1 MIVKVASFY
10 SKDERYDILNTIPAP
25 FLNQEVKRHLVEQ
38 LDDKVV
44 FIVIEYPYV
53 DKDYRSTYYGFYSK
67 RHKKYGKFC
76 IRLHFF
82 SQIMNNEEAFS
93 DAEESYLGSI
103 VLRPTEVAT
112 LGRTLLA
119 PEALKDFSGFVC
131 EAEYMNSLDGI
142 PLKVKT
148 FPHIMQDTDV
158 TICAHAVCW
167 MIARYYSEKYTLYPE
182 RLSYDI
188 ATSLTDISGGR
199 IIPSKGLTLGQVS
212 EILSSIGFYPEIFV
226 RDLYSDHAFFYEL
239 LYAYVESGIPLV
251 AAMHGKQHA
260 LAIVGHG
267 DLYSAVDVCRRSQN
281 KIVNSLCCNNSLI
294 ANDDNKL
301 PFSKIF
307 FEKKPCS
314 AGEYLLTDIDGFVVP
329 LYEKMYL
336 NAENVMRLLP
346 GLINSNLVSMQTH
359 DKLVLRVFM
368 TSARSF
374 KQKQR
379 KAVLIDPL
387 MKRTQLELP
396 LPKFV
401 WIAEMTT
408 PELYDSRQ
416 VLYRWILDATA
427 NPYEM
432 YPFLLIHDF
441 QEIVINERTQRN
453 ELYRLNLQNP
463 IQPFEMFE
471 NNLRRHQ

>member
-1 MIVKVASFY
+1 M
-10 SKDERYDILNTIPAP
+10 
-25 FLNQEVKRHLVEQ
+25 
-38 LDDKVV
+38 
-44 FIVIEYPYV
+44 IEYPYV

-67 RHKKYGKFC
+67 RHKSYGKFS

-82 SQIMNNEEAFS
+82 SQAMDNEEHIP
-93 DAEESYLGSI
+93 DAAESYLGSV

-112 LGRTLLA
+112 LGRTLLV
-119 PEALKDFSGFVC
+119 PEAVKGFSGFVC
-131 EAEYMNSLDGI
+131 EAEYINNLDGF

-158 TICAHAVCW
+158 TVCAHAVCW
-167 MIARYYSEKYTLYPE
+167 MIARYYSEKYPLYPE

-188 ATSLTDISGGR
+188 ATSVTDISGGR

-212 EILSSIGFYPEIFV
+212 EILSSMGFYPEIFV
-226 RDLYSDHAFFYEL
+226 RDLYADHSFFYEL

-267 DLYSAVDVCRRSQN
+267 DLHSAVDVCRGNPN

-301 PFSKIF
+301 PFSRIL
-307 FEKKPCS
+307 FENRPGS
-314 AGEYLLTDIDGFVVP
+314 SEEYLLTDIDGFVVP

-336 NAENVMRLLP
+336 NAENVLRVLP
-346 GLINSNLVSMQTH
+346 GLINSNLVRMQQH

-374 KQKQR
+374 KQKLR
-379 KAVLIDPL
+379 KAALIDPL
-387 MKRTQLELP
+387 MKKTQLELP

-408 PELYDSRQ
+408 PELYDDRR

-441 QEIVINERTQRN
+441 QEIVVNERTQRN
-453 ELYRLNLQNP
+453 ELYRLTMQDEF
-463 IQPFEMFE
+463 QSYEMFE
-471 NNLRRHQ
+471 NNLRRH

>member
-1 MIVKVASFY
+1 MIVKIASFNT
-10 SKDERYDILNTIPAP
+10 KDERHDVLNAIPAP
-25 FLNQEVKRHLVEQ
+25 FLNQEVKHYLVDY
-38 LDDKVV
+38 LDDTVV
-44 FIVIEYPYV
+44 SIVIEYPYV

-67 RHKKYGKFC
+67 RHKTYGKFC

-82 SQIMNNEEAFS
+82 SQAINNEEHLS
-93 DAEESYLGSI
+93 DSADSYLGSV

-119 PEALKDFSGFVC
+119 PKALKGFSGFIC
-131 EAEYMNSLDGI
+131 EAEYVNNFDGI
-142 PLKVKT
+142 PLQVKT

-188 ATSLTDISGGR
+188 ATSVTDISGGR
-199 IIPSKGLTLGQVS
+199 IIPSKGITLGQIS
-212 EILSSIGFYPEIFV
+212 EILSSMGFYPEIFV
-226 RDLYSDHAFFYEL
+226 RELYPDHAFFYEL

-251 AAMHGKQHA
+251 AAMHSKQHA
-260 LAIVGHG
+260 LAIIGHG
-267 DLYSAVDVCRRSQN
+267 DLYSAVDVCGGNQS
-281 KIVNSLCCNNSLI
+281 KIINSLCCNNSLI

-301 PFSKIF
+301 PFSRIW
-307 FEKKPCS
+307 FEKRPCS
-314 AGEYLLTDIDGFVVP
+314 TGEYLLTDIDGFVVP

-336 NAENVMRLLP
+336 SAENVMRMLP
-346 GLINSNLVSMQTH
+346 GLIKSNLVDMQPH
-359 DKLVLRVFM
+359 DKLVLRVFI

-374 KQKQR
+374 KQKLR
-379 KAVLIDPL
+379 KATLIDPL
-387 MKRTQLELP
+387 MKKTQLELP

-408 PELYDSRQ
+408 PELYDNRQ

-432 YPFLLIHDF
+432 YPFLLIHDLH
-441 QEIVINERTQRN
+441 EIVVNERTERN
-453 ELYRLNLQNP
+453 KLYRLNLQNDL
-463 IQPFEMFE
+463 QPYEMFE

>member
-1 MIVKVASFY
+1 MIIKIVPY
-10 SKDERYDILNTIPAP
+10 STSSERQDALRIIPRS
-25 FLNQEVKRHLVEQ
+25 FLNPEVEQ
-38 LDDKVV
+38 YLVNDLAEQVV
-44 FIVIEYPYV
+44 CLAIEYPYV

-67 RHKKYGKFC
+67 RHKTYSQFC

-82 SQIMNNEEAFS
+82 SQAIKNEEHLCSAS
-93 DAEESYLGSI
+93 ETYLGSV

-119 PEALKDFSGFVC
+119 PVAIKGFSGFIC
-131 EAEYMNSLDGI
+131 EAEYTNNVDGI

-167 MIARYYSEKYTLYPE
+167 MVARYYSEKYTLYPE

-188 ATSLTDISGGR
+188 AASVTDISAGR
-199 IIPSKGLTLGQVS
+199 IIPSKGITLGQIS
-212 EILSSIGFYPEIFV
+212 EILSSMGFYPEIFI
-226 RDLYSDHAFFYEL
+226 RDLYPDDSFFYEL

-260 LAIVGHG
+260 VAIVGHG
-267 DLYSAVDVCRRSQN
+267 NLTSAVDVCKAN
-281 KIVNSLCCNNSLI
+281 PETIINSICCNTLLI
-294 ANDDNKL
+294 ANDDNRL
-301 PFSKIF
+301 PFSRILM
-307 FEKKPCS
+307 EKESCS
-314 AGEYLLTDIDGFVVP
+314 SGEYLLSDIDGFVVP

-336 NAENVMRLLP
+336 SAENVLRVLP
-346 GLINSNLVSMQTH
+346 GLIKSNLVHVGRH

-374 KQKQR
+374 KQKIRQ
-379 KAVLIDPL
+379 ASLIDPL
-387 MKRTQLELP
+387 MQKTQLELP
-396 LPKFV
+396 LPKFI
-401 WIAEMTT
+401 WIAELTT
-408 PELYDSRQ
+408 PELYDKRLI
-416 VLYRWILDATA
+416 LYRWVIDATA

-441 QEIVINERTQRN
+441 QEIVVNERTQRN
-453 ELYRLNLQNP
+453 ELHRLNLQGQH
-463 IQPFEMFE
+463 QPFEMFE
-471 NNLRRHQ
+471 NNLWRH